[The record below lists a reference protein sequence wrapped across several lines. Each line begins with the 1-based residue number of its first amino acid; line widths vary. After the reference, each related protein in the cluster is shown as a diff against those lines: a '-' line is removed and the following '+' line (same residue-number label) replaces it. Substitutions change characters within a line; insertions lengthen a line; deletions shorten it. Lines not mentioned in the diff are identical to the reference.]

1 MTPSLTS
8 KKKKKKPSDRWC
20 CHLVRVPI
28 CMSIQVGNLNV
39 EVLWHNHGRK
49 GRRKKDL
56 AAKNYIYI
64 PPDPI
69 DYPKMYG
76 TMFSFLFFI
85 LSFILKRQ

>member
-1 MTPSLTS
+1 MYVHTG
-8 KKKKKKPSDRWC
+8 WE
-20 CHLVRVPI
+20 
-28 CMSIQVGNLNV
+28 LNV

-69 DYPKMYG
+69 DYPRCMAQC
-76 TMFSFLFFI
+76 FLSFLFFI